1 MVKKYQGEKPESI
14 KNLVMHVTYLQERVM
29 FHENISKSSSAE
41 HQLQYFVRNWTA
53 RITIVVKMKK
63 QRIFF
68 FNVL

>member
-41 HQLQYFVRNWTA
+41 LLLLKPIISCNILLGTGRQELQL
-53 RITIVVKMKK
+53 
-63 QRIFF
+63 
-68 FNVL
+68 

>member
-41 HQLQYFVRNWTA
+41 LLLLKPIISCNILLGTGRQEL
-53 RITIVVKMKK
+53 K
-63 QRIFF
+63 
-68 FNVL
+68 L

>member
-41 HQLQYFVRNWTA
+41 LLLLKPIISCNILLGTGRQELQLQ
-53 RITIVVKMKK
+53 
-63 QRIFF
+63 
-68 FNVL
+68 

>member
-41 HQLQYFVRNWTA
+41 LLLLKPIISCNILLGIGRQELQL
-53 RITIVVKMKK
+53 
-63 QRIFF
+63 
-68 FNVL
+68 

>member
-41 HQLQYFVRNWTA
+41 LLLLKPIISCYILLGTGRQELQL
-53 RITIVVKMKK
+53 
-63 QRIFF
+63 
-68 FNVL
+68 